1 MRINKVKCITVFS
14 LSLRR
19 EKGKEEKIIHSP
31 MMSFTGR
38 LRWKVEGYLFQA
50 SGIKRVEISL
60 VEVLKGKE
68 NLSFGS
74 VKGPKRE

>member
-1 MRINKVKCITVFS
+1 
-14 LSLRR
+14 
-19 EKGKEEKIIHSP
+19 

-38 LRWKVEGYLFQA
+38 LRSKVEGYLFQA